1 MRCFQR
7 CLGHCG
13 VRWHALHIFIDAFQ
27 GCYKDGT
34 NKTRDCRYF
43 AAVYL
48 FLRLIFIIVFA
59 SIRNGMFC
67 AVVILLLIGVAMLV
81 ARVQPYKAEFA
92 AYNAIDSIFIL
103 ALAMWYGT
111 MVCLS
116 IAAVKA
122 HSLVE
127 TFITVSF
134 LVASSLSPSLLMCRN

>member
-1 MRCFQR
+1 MYLS
-7 CLGHCG
+7 LGL
-13 VRWHALHIFIDAFQ
+13 VL
-27 GCYKDGT
+27 
-34 NKTRDCRYF
+34 F
-43 AAVYL
+43 AVTPSDMY
-48 FLRLIFIIVFA
+48 
-59 SIRNGMFC
+59 C
-67 AVVILLLIGVAMLV
+67 AVAILALIGVVMLI
-81 ARVQPYKAEFA
+81 ARVHPYKTEFA
-92 AYNAIDSIFIL
+92 AYNAIDFIFIL